1 MGARAQCL
9 GEKEAGTHIDSPLTV
24 GLEPWSGLPGNVDP
38 GGLGKGG
45 GNGSQRAKQG
55 SRKLREGQEDGDS
68 GS

>member
-1 MGARAQCL
+1 MSGK
-9 GEKEAGTHIDSPLTV
+9 EKEAGTHIDFSTHGGSGTV
-24 GLEPWSGLPGNVDP
+24 VRAPCECGPRGP
-38 GGLGKGG
+38 GKGE